1 MKQLSVNNI
10 LIIEDEQHDVELI
23 KEYLKEAS
31 FKYRLF
37 HSASLIGGIELI
49 EEKPIDL
56 VLLDLSLDDTAGFN
70 TLTGY
75 LEKAEDIPVIVLTG
89 NKNEA
94 VGIRSVS
101 AGAQDFLVKGEF
113 NEARLINAIKYSIQ
127 RFKSQAK
134 LKEKNQILTIKEK
147 RYREAQKIGRYTN
160 WEMNIVT
167 NEMKWSD
174 EMFEIF
180 GFPHQSF
187 NPTLSDYLRYVHI
200 EDREKVESFFENAIK
215 TGDLTKINHRILV
228 HGRQVK
234 MLNIRVQVKY
244 DETTNTIILFG
255 NLQDVTDNFPGLPD
269 VSQDSNA
276 LHPEL
281 KVEYSAAIP
290 KDFDFFEH
298 LMLLSNYLMD
308 LLNSDISEDQR
319 NTLSKMALSL
329 GNYTKVT
336 SNFQN
341 MLPMLEQKL
350 HLRDT
355 EFNMEKFLSDI
366 QEPFILQKYLGRTI
380 VNFHS
385 NDKLAGNFS
394 GPFQNIRLT
403 IFNLLLSILESKKN
417 TDDINIHI
425 DLFKGD
431 KTSHSLEFTFVFK
444 GQFPQA
450 EEILELSEGENI
462 FRIENLKNLFSIH
475 PLDLVVNAFSI
486 KQLNGVFKF
495 EAGEMNRLSLG
506 IPISKIE
513 KKVYEDQIIAPVK
526 FLLAEDHVM
535 NQIVMKKTLRAWSDN
550 VNVEIVKTSNEIL
563 SELKSDYY
571 DILLLNVDLPDPGG
585 IEIVKKIRTHYE
597 IPILGISSYPSNQEQ
612 KMCLEAGMNAYL
624 KKPFT
629 NENLFQQILELLSN

>member
-10 LIIEDEQHDVELI
+10 LIIEDDQNYVELI

-49 EEKPIDL
+49 EEKPVDL

-70 TLTGY
+70 TLTSY
-75 LEKAEDIPVIVLTG
+75 LDKVEDIPVIVLTG
-89 NKNEA
+89 NRNEA

-200 EDREKVESFFENAIK
+200 EDKEKVESFFENAIK
-215 TGDLTKINHRILV
+215 TGELTKINHRILV

-255 NLQDVTDNFPGLPD
+255 NLQDVTDNFPGLPEASRD
-269 VSQDSNA
+269 ASP
-276 LHPEL
+276 LHPEI

-298 LMLLSNYLMD
+298 LISLSNNLYD
-308 LLNSDISEDQR
+308 LLDSDLSESQR
-319 NTLSKMALSL
+319 NTLSKMAISL

-336 SNFQN
+336 GNFQSL
-341 MLPMLEQKL
+341 LPMLEQKL
-350 HLRDT
+350 HPRDT
-355 EFNMEKFLSDI
+355 EFNMEKFLADI
-366 QEPFILQKYLGRTI
+366 QEPFILQKHLGRTI
-380 VNFHS
+380 INFHFS
-385 NDKLAGNFS
+385 DKLTGNFS
-394 GPFQNIRLT
+394 GSFQNMRLT
-403 IFNLLLSILESKKN
+403 FFNLLLSILESKKN
-417 TDDINIHI
+417 TDDVNIHVNLLE
-425 DLFKGD
+425 DG
-431 KTSHSLEFTFVFK
+431 KTTATLEFIFAFR
-444 GQFPQA
+444 GQFHQI
-450 EEILELSEGENI
+450 EEIRELTEGENI
-462 FRIENLKNLFSIH
+462 FQIENLKNLFSIH
-475 PLDLVVNAFSI
+475 PLDLVNNAFSI
-486 KQLNGVFKF
+486 KQLK
-495 EAGEMNRLSLG
+495 GELDYEEGEISRLTFRL
-506 IPISKIE
+506 PIKKTE
-513 KKVYEDQIIAPVK
+513 KKVLQDQIVASVN

-535 NQIVMKKTLRAWSDN
+535 NQIVMKKTLMAWSDK
-550 VNVEIVKTSNEIL
+550 VNVEVVKTSNEIL
-563 SELKSDYY
+563 QELKSEYY
-571 DILLLNVDLPDPGG
+571 DLLLLNVDLPDPGG
-585 IEIVKKIRTHYE
+585 IEIVKKVRTQHQ

-612 KMCLEAGMNAYL
+612 KMCIEAGMNAYL